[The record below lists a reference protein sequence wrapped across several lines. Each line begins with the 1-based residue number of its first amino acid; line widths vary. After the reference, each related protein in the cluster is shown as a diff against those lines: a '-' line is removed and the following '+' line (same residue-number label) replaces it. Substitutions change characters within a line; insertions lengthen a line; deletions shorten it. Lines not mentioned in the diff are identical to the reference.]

1 MGFLSRRHSR
11 KGPQLALKGESACL
25 SRVGAGFLSNYDGD
39 LRDRLVGPQGGAVS
53 KRVARDP
60 LGFLCIRCP
69 GPGPYQELSPELKV
83 SSRAQKGM
91 SGIFLSCFKF
101 VKNLFGAQDGRWDF
115 SGDAAVEKELSSC

>member
-83 SSRAQKGM
+83 SSRVSTRIAG
-91 SGIFLSCFKF
+91 F
-101 VKNLFGAQDGRWDF
+101 
-115 SGDAAVEKELSSC
+115 